1 MAGSAGT
8 GMALEI
14 GSVGGTGSGKAA
26 RTPVVA
32 ARSAAGP
39 DGAGAAAAVA
49 GAGAGLAAL
58 PTIVETFLEM
68 YAFDRAVRAA
78 PLPGSWTRY
87 QSPCTAC
94 SCSTVPAGTRARIE
108 LF

>member
-1 MAGSAGT
+1 MG
-8 GMALEI
+8 LEI
-14 GSVGGTGSGKAA
+14 GSVAGTGSGSAA
-26 RTPVVA
+26 RAAVVA
-32 ARSAAGP
+32 AGSEAGP

-49 GAGAGLAAL
+49 GAGAGFDAL

-87 QSPCTAC
+87 HSPCTAC
-94 SCSTVPAGTRARIE
+94 SCRTVPAGTRARIE